1 MANLT
6 VREAQGLFTKFLV
19 DVYRERPQTTS
30 FLRSFFPSKVT
41 NSLNVSIEVQRGTE
55 KIAVDVI
62 RGADGN
68 RNSISKSTEKIFQP
82 PYYNEYFD
90 MTQLDLYNRLWN
102 SNEIDAGMFRDYT
115 EQVADHVQMVRD
127 KIERAYELQCA
138 QVLQT
143 GIVELNAGTN
153 IDFSRRAGSLVSA
166 PVWTNN
172 ANDPADTFIN
182 AGNFLRQTGKV
193 QGATI
198 NCIMSETAFAA
209 FVGNTLVQTRAWVR
223 NFHLDNIMA
232 PQRNSTGATYMGRYA
247 AGSYNFDL
255 WTYPEFYDNASGVS
269 TPYITP
275 GNVIWVPQ
283 QTKFTLAFG
292 AVPRL
297 MNDGGIAAAT
307 GMYVMNQYTDPR
319 KTAHIMD
326 VKSAGIAIPVAVDQI
341 YTASVV

>member
-1 MANLT
+1 MAIIT
-6 VREAQGLFTKFLV
+6 TREAQGLFTKFLV
-19 DVYRERPQTTS
+19 DVYKERPQTTS
-30 FLRSFFPSKVT
+30 FLRSFFPSKVS
-41 NSLNVSIEVQRGTE
+41 NSLLVSIEVQRSTE

-68 RNSISKSTEKIFQP
+68 RNSISKSTEKIFEP
-82 PYYNEYFD
+82 PYYHEYFD

-102 SNEIDAGMFRDYT
+102 LTEIDAGMFRDYT
-115 EQVADHVQMVRD
+115 EQVADHVQMTRD

-153 IDFSRRAGSLVSA
+153 IDFKRRAGSLVSA

-172 ANDPADTFIN
+172 ANDPAVTFIA
-182 AGNFLRQTGKV
+182 AGNFLRQVGKV

-198 NCIMSETAFAA
+198 NCIMSDTAFAA
-209 FVGNTLVQTRAWVR
+209 FVNNTLVQTRAWIR

-232 PQRNSTGATYMGRYA
+232 PQRDSTGATYMGRYA
-247 AGSYNFDL
+247 AGSYNFDI

-275 GNVIWVPQ
+275 GNVIWLPQ
-283 QTKFTLAFG
+283 QSKFKLAFA

-307 GMYVMNQYTDPR
+307 GQYILNQSMDQI
-319 KTAHIMD
+319 KTAHLMN
-326 VKSAGIAIPVAVDQI
+326 VKSAGIAIPTAVDQI